1 MQAAIGKRAQHS
13 EFLKQVDILKQ
24 LDEYELLTLSDCLQE
39 EAFADGTVIFE
50 QGEPGETFYIV
61 KEVSKQPHR

>member
-13 EFLKQVDILKQ
+13 EFLKQVEILKQ

-39 EAFADGTVIFE
+39 ESFTEGAQIFE
-50 QGEPGETFYIV
+50 QGETGDTFYIV
-61 KEVSKQPHR
+61 KEVSQQ